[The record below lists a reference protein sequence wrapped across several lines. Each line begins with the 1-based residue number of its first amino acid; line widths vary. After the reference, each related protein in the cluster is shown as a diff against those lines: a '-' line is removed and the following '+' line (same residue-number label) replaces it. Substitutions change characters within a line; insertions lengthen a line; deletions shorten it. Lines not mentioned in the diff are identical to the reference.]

1 MTSGFAIYDT
11 MQFIKCDVST
21 NGIGMAASMGAF
33 LLAGGTPGKRCALPN
48 AEIMIHQPLGGAKGQ
63 ATEIQIAAEH
73 ILRTKKRLNQ
83 ILAERTGQPIEII
96 ERDTERDNWKTAEEA
111 KDYGLIDNV
120 ITKRG
125 LTQSE

>member
-1 MTSGFAIYDT
+1 M
-11 MQFIKCDVST
+11 
-21 NGIGMAASMGAF
+21 
-33 LLAGGTPGKRCALPN
+33 
-48 AEIMIHQPLGGAKGQ
+48 
-63 ATEIQIAAEH
+63 
-73 ILRTKKRLNQ
+73 
-83 ILAERTGQPIEII
+83 AERTGQPIEII

>member
-1 MTSGFAIYDT
+1 
-11 MQFIKCDVST
+11 
-21 NGIGMAASMGAF
+21 
-33 LLAGGTPGKRCALPN
+33 
-48 AEIMIHQPLGGAKGQ
+48 MIHQPLGGAKGQ

-96 ERDTERDNWKTAEEA
+96 ERDSERDNWKTAEEA

>member
-21 NGIGMAASMGAF
+21 NCIGMAASMGAF

-83 ILAERTGQPIEII
+83 ILAERTGQPIDII

>member
-1 MTSGFAIYDT
+1 
-11 MQFIKCDVST
+11 
-21 NGIGMAASMGAF
+21 
-33 LLAGGTPGKRCALPN
+33 
-48 AEIMIHQPLGGAKGQ
+48 MIHQPLGGAKGQ